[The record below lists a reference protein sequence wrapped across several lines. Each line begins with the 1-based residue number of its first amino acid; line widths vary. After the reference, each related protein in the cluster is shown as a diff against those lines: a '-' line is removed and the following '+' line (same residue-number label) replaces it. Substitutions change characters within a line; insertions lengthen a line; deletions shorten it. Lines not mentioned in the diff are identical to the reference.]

1 MLLPLPRLTV
11 VTGIASVQLSGGA
24 PDAPQL
30 EAAPGQ
36 PLPTLYGE
44 RSDFQDLLDT
54 IQTLASRATKM
65 IDQIQQVV
73 EKSQEPITNTVRN
86 IELFSKALGDNAD
99 KVGSVLANSGE
110 LASKL
115 SVLATNL
122 DSLVTAVEP
131 QRVDKIVGNIERF
144 STAMGDSS
152 NDIEVTI
159 ANAADISKKLNAAA
173 DNITGVLKGAENFL
187 SSTDGNSAFEQ
198 VAEAARSIRT
208 LADNLDKRTA
218 QITAGINS
226 FAGPGLREYQA
237 LAVQGQQALAQ
248 LTRLIQD
255 IQRNPQQFLF
265 GNRPPLP
272 QYQGQR

>member
-1 MLLPLPRLTV
+1 
-11 VTGIASVQLSGGA
+11 
-24 PDAPQL
+24 
-30 EAAPGQ
+30 
-36 PLPTLYGE
+36 
-44 RSDFQDLLDT
+44 
-54 IQTLASRATKM
+54 M

-159 ANAADISKKLNAAA
+159 ANAADISKKQMPPP
-173 DNITGVLKGAENFL
+173 T
-187 SSTDGNSAFEQ
+187 
-198 VAEAARSIRT
+198 T
-208 LADNLDKRTA
+208 LPA
-218 QITAGINS
+218 
-226 FAGPGLREYQA
+226 Y
-237 LAVQGQQALAQ
+237 
-248 LTRLIQD
+248 
-255 IQRNPQQFLF
+255 
-265 GNRPPLP
+265 
-272 QYQGQR
+272 